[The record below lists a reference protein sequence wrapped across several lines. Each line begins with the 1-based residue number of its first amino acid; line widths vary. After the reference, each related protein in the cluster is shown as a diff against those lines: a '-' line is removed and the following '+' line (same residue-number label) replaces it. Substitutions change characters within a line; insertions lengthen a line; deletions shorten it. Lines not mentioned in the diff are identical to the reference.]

1 MTRHLCCTIATSDDC
16 DIILEYVDAL
26 HFALALAKA
35 AKVLHISGATMAGV
49 TTDICLVFTG
59 VSARREDYQL
69 SSGGAPGAMSP
80 RNESC
85 PAVCCSN
92 WSGAEVR

>member
-1 MTRHLCCTIATSDDC
+1 
-16 DIILEYVDAL
+16 
-26 HFALALAKA
+26 
-35 AKVLHISGATMAGV
+35 MAGV